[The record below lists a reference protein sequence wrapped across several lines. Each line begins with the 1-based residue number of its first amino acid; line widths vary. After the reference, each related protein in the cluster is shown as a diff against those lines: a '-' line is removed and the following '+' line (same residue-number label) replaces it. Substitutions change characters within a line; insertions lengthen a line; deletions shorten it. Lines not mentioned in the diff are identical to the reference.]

1 MNILFFPKKL
11 ELSLILVSLYFY
23 FKNIISYTNVH
34 KKVKNNYK
42 MMKKSILIN
51 QYIVYRQELFVK

>member
-23 FKNIISYTNVH
+23 FKNIISYTNVY

-51 QYIVYRQELFVK
+51 QYIVYRQELFVT